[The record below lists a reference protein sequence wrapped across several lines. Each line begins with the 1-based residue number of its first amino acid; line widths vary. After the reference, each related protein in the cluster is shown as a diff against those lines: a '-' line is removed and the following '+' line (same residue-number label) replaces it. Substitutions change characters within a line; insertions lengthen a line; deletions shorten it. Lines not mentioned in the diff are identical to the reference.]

1 MIPKEKL
8 QWTEK
13 DSRDAKTFVDGVK
26 DGSIKTTNFLN
37 LKRA

>member
-13 DSRDAKTFVDGVK
+13 DSEDAKVFVSGVE
-26 DGSIKTTNFLN
+26 DGSIKTMNFLN

>member
-8 QWTEK
+8 RWTDK
-13 DSRDAKTFVDGVK
+13 DSEDAKAFVKGVD
-26 DGSIKTTNFLN
+26 DGSIQTEDFFN

>member
-13 DSRDAKTFVDGVK
+13 DSEDAKAFVEGVNN
-26 DGSIKTTNFLN
+26 GSIKTMDFLN

>member
-8 QWTEK
+8 QWTSK
-13 DSRDAKTFVDGVK
+13 DTEDAKAFVEGVES
-26 DGSIKTTNFLN
+26 GSIKTTNFLD